1 MDRDGRVET
10 VCSLAIEETEIVVVI
25 MGGARPGELGYPGEG
40 KPGEDGS
47 VVEAYCL

>member
-1 MDRDGRVET
+1 VA
-10 VCSLAIEETEIVVVI
+10 SLAIEETEIVVVTL
-25 MGGARPGELGYPGEG
+25 GGARPGELGNPGDG